1 MAWGVNERPTPL
13 PWGEGYSFTS
23 SPKLGFSMG
32 GALKLKGS
40 GRTSFEIQ
48 LLYSYNRASYA
59 YKYSDNNLLLRNNGD
74 QAISFI
80 DVPLLVAY
88 RLPARLVSHLKA
100 GVMPSKTVVA
110 KAKNRRV
117 NTMNQNTTQWDWDGK
132 NSSFFKSSD
141 IAVVAGAEVGITR
154 RFGLEFRFTRGLR
167 NLFKER
173 RHDEYDETLDYLGTV
188 KRSTGSIFLVLYL

>member
-1 MAWGVNERPTPL
+1 
-13 PWGEGYSFTS
+13 
-23 SPKLGFSMG
+23 MG

-59 YKYSDNNLLLRNNGD
+59 YKYSDNYFLIRNNGD

-80 DVPLLVAY
+80 DFPLLVTY
-88 RLPARLVSHLKA
+88 RLPGRLVSHLKA
-100 GVMPSKTVVA
+100 GVMPSQAVVA
-110 KAKNRRV
+110 KAKNRWQV
-117 NTMNQNTTQWDWDGK
+117 DTPNQNTTQWDWDGK